1 MGPMSPNP
9 RHEHGDA
16 RSRCR
21 IRGDPDV
28 LIAGAGPAGSVAALV
43 LARAGA
49 RVQLVDRA
57 RFPRTKLCGDTINPG
72 SLSILR
78 RLGLRE
84 TVVARSLP
92 IEGMLV
98 TGVGGVGVRAR
109 YRRNG
114 TAVEGRAITRREL
127 DALLL
132 AAAIG
137 AGAQFEEGVT
147 VHGPF
152 AHAEESRPRVRGLEL
167 RGRGG
172 RTVRQPARI
181 TIAAD
186 GRRSIVA
193 AALGLTR
200 VPGRPRRW
208 VVGGYF
214 AGVTGLSARGEMHVR
229 RDHYV
234 GVAPV
239 PGGLANV
246 CVVSSLRAPFAHPGS
261 LLAHVLATDPLLR
274 DRFTGAHRVSPV
286 SSMGPLAVD
295 ASTAG
300 MPGLLLAGDAAG
312 FIDPI
317 TGDGIRFALRGG
329 ELAAR
334 AALEMLETGR
344 QDGASRLAR
353 WRAVEFG
360 SKWRFNRAVRVLVG
374 SPAGVAV
381 GSFGAAV
388 CPWALRRMIAYAGDV
403 PW

>member
-1 MGPMSPNP
+1 M
-9 RHEHGDA
+9 RA
-16 RSRCR
+16 
-21 IRGDPDV
+21 DPDV
-28 LIAGAGPAGSVAALV
+28 LIAGAGPAGSAAALV

-57 RFPRTKLCGDTINPG
+57 RFPRDKLCGDTINPG
-72 SLSILR
+72 SLSILQ

-98 TGVGGVGVRAR
+98 TGVGGVGVCAR
-109 YRRNG
+109 YRQDGN
-114 TAVEGRAITRREL
+114 AVEGRAITRREL
-127 DALLL
+127 DAVLLT
-132 AAAIG
+132 AALE

-147 VHGPF
+147 VRGVV
-152 AHAEESRPRVRGLEL
+152 AHAGEGRPRVRGLEL
-167 RGRGG
+167 RGRTG

-186 GRRSIVA
+186 GRRSVVG

-200 VPGRPRRW
+200 VPRRPRRW

-214 AGVTGLSARGEMHVR
+214 AGAAGLSACGEMHVR

-246 CVVSSLRAPFAHPGS
+246 CVVSGLRAPFAHPGS
-261 LLAHVLATDPLLR
+261 LLEHVLTTDPLLR
-274 DRFTGAHRVSPV
+274 DRFAGADRVSPV

-300 MPGLLLAGDAAG
+300 VPGLLLAGDAAG
-312 FIDPI
+312 FIDPM
-317 TGDGIRFALRGG
+317 TGDGVRFALRGG

-334 AALEMLETGR
+334 AALETLETGR
-344 QDGASRLAR
+344 QDGASRLASLR
-353 WRAVEFG
+353 EAEFG
-360 SKWRFNRAVRVLVG
+360 GKWRFNRAVRILVG
-374 SPAGVAV
+374 SPAGVTI
-381 GSFGAAV
+381 GSLGAAV

-403 PW
+403 G